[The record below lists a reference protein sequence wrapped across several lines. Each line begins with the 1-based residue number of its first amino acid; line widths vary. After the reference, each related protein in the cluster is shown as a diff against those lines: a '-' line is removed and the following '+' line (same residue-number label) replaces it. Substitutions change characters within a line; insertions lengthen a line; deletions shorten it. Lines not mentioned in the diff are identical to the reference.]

1 MLADGSAPAPG
12 STHRLGSQTSR
23 YLVLQGTR
31 PYPLLVPQIDSAVA
45 QLRRGVLE
53 YCVLA
58 LLGDEERYGYDLVT
72 ELSDAGLVASE
83 GTIYPLLSRL
93 RKEELVATSWQES
106 PTGPPRRYYRLSSRG
121 RTALEQFRG
130 SWSDFK
136 TAVDGVLEGRNP

>member
-1 MLADGSAPAPG
+1 MAAL
-12 STHRLGSQTSR
+12 
-23 YLVLQGTR
+23 
-31 PYPLLVPQIDSAVA
+31 DSAVT

-53 YCVLA
+53 HCVLA

-106 PTGPPRRYYRLSSRG
+106 PSGPPRRYYRLTARG
-121 RTALEQFRG
+121 RRALGTFQD
-130 SWSDFK
+130 SWRDF
-136 TAVDGVLEGRNP
+136 THSVDQILEGRQRP